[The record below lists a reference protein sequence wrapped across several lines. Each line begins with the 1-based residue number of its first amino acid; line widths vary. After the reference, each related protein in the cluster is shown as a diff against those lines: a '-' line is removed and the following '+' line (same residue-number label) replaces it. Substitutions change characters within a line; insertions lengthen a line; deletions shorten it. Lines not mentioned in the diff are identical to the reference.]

1 MKSFEHID
9 VTTVAEA
16 VAALKYYKGKA
27 VLNAGAT
34 DLLGILKDSLLP
46 EHPAA
51 LINIK
56 TIAGLNY
63 IKANSGTLK
72 MGALTRLSDI
82 AASPTVLESYKS
94 LAQAARSV
102 ATPEI
107 RNMGTLGG
115 NLCQQVR
122 CWYYRYPHHLG
133 GRIICHRKGKG
144 TCPAIIG
151 DNRYH
156 AIMGG
161 KICFA
166 VCPSDMAIMLT
177 AFDAKITLCGPEG
190 ERTLEIQDF
199 FNTLG
204 NVLAPYELLT
214 EIQVPLPADHSRQTF
229 YKYRLREPV
238 DFAIVSIG
246 SIIAVKDGICTDA
259 KIALGA
265 VAPTP
270 VRATAAEAQILGK
283 TIDADAAEAAA
294 TAAVVGAKPLS
305 KNAYKIEITKTIVKR
320 ALLSQL

>member
-1 MKSFEHID
+1 MKSFRHVD
-9 VTTVAEA
+9 VTTVTEA
-16 VAALKYYKGKA
+16 VAALEYYKGKA

-46 EHPAA
+46 EQPAA

-63 IKANSGTLK
+63 IRADSAGVRI
-72 MGALTRLSDI
+72 GALTRLSEI
-82 AASPTVLESYKS
+82 AASPAVSARHEG
-94 LAQAARSV
+94 LARAARSV

-133 GRIICHRKGKG
+133 GRIICYRKGQG

-161 KICFA
+161 KVCFA
-166 VCPSDMAIMLT
+166 VCPSDLAVML
-177 AFDAKITLCGPEG
+177 AALDARITLYGPEG
-190 ERTLEIQDF
+190 ERTLGIQDF
-199 FNTLG
+199 FHTLG
-204 NVLAPYELLT
+204 NVMGPREILT
-214 EIQVPLPADHSRQTF
+214 EVQVPLPPDNSRQTF
-229 YKYRLREPV
+229 HKYRLREQV

-246 SIIAVKDGICTDA
+246 SVIGVTDGRCTHA

-270 VRATAAEAQILGK
+270 VRATGAENLILGK
-283 TIDADAAEAAA
+283 SIDADLAEAAA
-294 TAAVVGAKPLS
+294 RAAVTGAKPLG
-305 KNAYKIEITKTIVKR
+305 KNAYKIEITKTLVR
-320 ALLSQL
+320 RMLLSQL